1 VPYEQSIEVTGFA
14 KFSDEGVLE
23 ALRVVVPVTKTG
35 RHLADAKSVL
45 IEESGVR
52 VAEYVPRHV
61 LDVEGAEGGTERMAR
76 LAVRAHQGQIKI
88 LKDELR
94 ALGERYDT
102 LARARLGTVDTPAHV
117 PGAPYVQVP
126 GTNIVWLEREDF
138 PDPEPR
144 QQADHSDMVPGFT
157 KLLDYYEQL
166 AHRDVVPS
174 PPVTGDAAARRWKW

>member
-102 LARARLGTVDTPAHV
+102 LARACLGAVDTPAHV
-117 PGAPYVQVP
+117 PGTTDVNKAIYNVP
-126 GTNIVWLEREDF
+126 RVERKNL
-138 PDPEPR
+138 PNPEPSEETEQR
-144 QQADHSDMVPGFT
+144 DVVPRFT
-157 KLLDYYEQL
+157 ELLNDYEKL
-166 AHRDVVPS
+166 AHRDVVPT

>member
-1 VPYEQSIEVTGFA
+1 MSRKEFVQISGRAE
-14 KFSDEGVLE
+14 FSDEGVLQR
-23 ALRVVVPVTKTG
+23 LCVVVPMPEP
-35 RHLADAKSVL
+35 RRDLAEAQSVL
-45 IEESGVR
+45 IEQGGVR

-76 LAVRAHQGQIKI
+76 LAIRAHQGQIKI

>member
-1 VPYEQSIEVTGFA
+1 MARKEFIQSSCIAE
-14 KFSDEGVLE
+14 FSDESVLE
-23 ALRVVVPVTKTG
+23 CLRIIVPV
-35 RHLADAKSVL
+35 AKSGRDLTKPMTILV
-45 IEESGVR
+45 EQGR
-52 VAEYVPRHV
+52 VSTTEYVPRHV

-76 LAVRAHQGQIKI
+76 LAIRAHQGQIKI